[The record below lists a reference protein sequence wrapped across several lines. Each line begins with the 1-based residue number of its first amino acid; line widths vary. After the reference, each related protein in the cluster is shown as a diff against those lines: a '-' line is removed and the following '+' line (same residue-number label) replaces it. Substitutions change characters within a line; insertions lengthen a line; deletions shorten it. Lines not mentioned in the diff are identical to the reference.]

1 MVFRERNNTTNSRT
15 TTIVHLF
22 QRPNQMEMK
31 KPVEMWQMVIG
42 LITFGIGLA
51 TIAVNTSNRL
61 TDQEARI
68 RTLENSIEKVLH
80 RFDRIEEKQDQHNE
94 KTNQI
99 LILLQNKEDRK

>member
-1 MVFRERNNTTNSRT
+1 MVQRERDNIVPSRT

-22 QRPNQMEMK
+22 NRPNQMEMK
-31 KPVEMWQMVIG
+31 KPVELWQMVVG

-68 RTLENSIEKVLH
+68 RTLETSIEKVMH
-80 RFDRIEEKQDQHNE
+80 RFDKIEEKQDLHNE

-99 LILLQNKEDRK
+99 LILLQNKADRK